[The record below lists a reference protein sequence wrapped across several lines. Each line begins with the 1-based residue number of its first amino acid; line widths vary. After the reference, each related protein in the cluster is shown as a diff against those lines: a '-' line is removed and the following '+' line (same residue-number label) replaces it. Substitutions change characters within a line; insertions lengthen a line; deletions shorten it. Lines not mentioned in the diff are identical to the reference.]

1 MSDHL
6 KLHSSDPDRGDDEI
20 TRGLRELYA
29 APAADGYWV
38 RLEARI
44 LSRLAEAAAPRV
56 GWWDELDHWMRPA
69 LVAAAV
75 VLLAT
80 GVALFRA
87 RQVEQQ
93 VAYEAMLTPTP
104 SALPVET
111 AVRPVLQEQRE
122 TTFRYLMTP

>member
-6 KLHSSDPDRGDDEI
+6 KLHTDRADDDI

-29 APAADGYWV
+29 APASDVYW
-38 RLEARI
+38 RSLEARI
-44 LSRLAEAAAPRV
+44 LSRLTEATHTI
-56 GWWDELDHWMRPA
+56 GWWDELDRWMRPA

-75 VLLAT
+75 VLLAA
-80 GVALFRA
+80 GVAMVRTHQA
-87 RQVEQQ
+87 EQE
-93 VAYEAMLTPTP
+93 VASEAMLTPAP